1 MQSLAASGRPVAAM
15 AGSRGAGCGGRG
27 EGGGCDS
34 GATTAARELFHV
46 MRLALRCKRWGDS
59 DVGQR
64 SAHHHRATTAPP
76 PDRRPAGARRTPK
89 LHRTESLALDT
100 VMLPITC
107 FYILST
113 LCYNSL
119 CIVFV
124 GEKSIRITRK
134 IYLHNTLHRC
144 TCFHYSAAQ
153 YIFLNISILYVFSL

>member
-1 MQSLAASGRPVAAM
+1 MQSLAASGRPVAAV

-46 MRLALRCKRWGDS
+46 MRLALRCRGDY

-76 PDRRPAGARRTPK
+76 PDRPPYTEVTSNRVPCPGYRNVADYVL
-89 LHRTESLALDT
+89 LHHIDFVLRDVTR
-100 VMLPITC
+100 M
-107 FYILST
+107 Y
-113 LCYNSL
+113 SL

-124 GEKSIRITRK
+124 GERSHERDTYRKRQFELPAKYTRFRS
-134 IYLHNTLHRC
+134 NAT
-144 TCFHYSAAQ
+144 F
-153 YIFLNISILYVFSL
+153 VV